1 MISPSAMPVLHISFI
16 LLLIFV
22 GGISNAQQIRI
33 PIESAEQQNIHL
45 IELTEIGAF
54 GLVRKERPEA
64 KSHLHT
70 GIDIKRPGSK
80 YDQNPIYPVAEGLV
94 ISKRDDGPFAQLII
108 EHHEQGHTFWTVY
121 EHIAGI
127 LVEAGDVVDPSHPIA
142 RFMNIEELNRYG
154 WQFDH
159 FHFEVLK
166 IPPIRLEANTKLP
179 GRHFNSYTLLCF
191 DEDELNQRFFHP
203 IHFLAELFGKE

>member
-1 MISPSAMPVLHISFI
+1 MRSICISTIFY
-16 LLLIFV
+16 LLLTFHT
-22 GGISNAQQIRI
+22 SFAQQIRI
-33 PIESAEQQNIHL
+33 PIESTERQNLHY

-70 GIDIKRPGSK
+70 GIDIKRPDSK

-94 ISKRDDGPFAQLII
+94 VSKRDDGPFAQLII
-108 EHHEQGHTFWTVY
+108 EHHEQGITFWTVY

-127 LVEAGDVVDPSHPIA
+127 LVETGNVVNPDQPIA
-142 RFMNIEELNRYG
+142 RFMNREELDRYG

-166 IPPIRLEANTKLP
+166 VSPIRLEPNPKLP
-179 GRHFNSYTLLCF
+179 GRHFNSYTLICF
-191 DEDELNQRFFHP
+191 EKEELNKRFYHP
-203 IHFLAELFGKE
+203 LHFLAELLGSDSK